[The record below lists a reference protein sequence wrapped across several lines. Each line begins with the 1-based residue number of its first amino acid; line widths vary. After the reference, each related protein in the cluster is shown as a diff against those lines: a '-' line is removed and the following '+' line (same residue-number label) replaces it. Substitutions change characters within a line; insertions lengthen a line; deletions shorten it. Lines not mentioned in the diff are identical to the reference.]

1 MEVPAIAVTGASGLV
16 GQRLLPLLV
25 EHPDVTRVVALDVRE
40 PGWHSRN
47 LEFHRV
53 DIAGTDLKPLFE
65 GIDTVVHLAGV
76 VDPIADEALMARGQ
90 RRGHPPGARG
100 RGRGQRDAHRPHLE
114 CDGLRRVAE
123 QPGAAHRERAA
134 AAEPSLLAGGAG
146 RGGGAPDR
154 RLA

>member
-76 VDPIADEALMARGQ
+76 VDPIADETLMARVNVEGT
-90 RRGHPPGARG
+90 RRVLAAAAAVE
-100 RGRGQRDAHRPHLE
+100 RDPHRPHLE
-114 CDGLRRVAE
+114 RDGVRRVAE
-123 QPGAAHRERAA
+123 QPGAAHRGRVAA
-134 AAEPSLLAGGAG
+134 ARTRTSP
-146 RGGGAPDR
+146 RRCRAPR
-154 RLA
+154 WSG